1 MFGLNQQGVNGY
13 AKIGVETGVLA
24 ASPVKLIVMLYDGAI
39 AASRSAIV
47 HMQSQN
53 IQQKGAMLT
62 KAIMIIESGLRL
74 SLNKKA
80 GGEIAES
87 LDALYA
93 YMSARLSTANVRNQ
107 PEIVQEV
114 IKLLT
119 DLKSSWEAIDQ
130 NKAVAQAIN
139 QANVSQSNVSQVN
152 VSQQNTPQP
161 NVGLNRSR
169 AYLA

>member
-24 ASPVKLIVMLYDGAI
+24 ASPAKLIVMLYDGAI

-74 SLNKKA
+74 SLDKKA

-93 YMSARLSTANVRNQ
+93 YMSARLTAANVRNQ

-130 NKAVAQAIN
+130 NKAVAQVVN
-139 QANVSQSNVSQVN
+139 QAGANQTGVNQAGANQQS
-152 VSQQNTPQP
+152 TPQQGAG
-161 NVGLNRSR
+161 VNRSL